1 MSSRLVWFNE
11 SREGIEPGIAGW
23 TTISSAGVYI
33 FLKNLPPL
41 NFFWYFFMGLLA
53 ESEKI
58 TKFLDKKYEKLAFSC
73 PIFPTDLQKLLKHI
87 NLCLNALLA
96 SLEK

>member
-1 MSSRLVWFNE
+1 
-11 SREGIEPGIAGW
+11 
-23 TTISSAGVYI
+23 
-33 FLKNLPPL
+33 
-41 NFFWYFFMGLLA
+41 MGLLA

-96 SLEK
+96 SPEK